1 MRASSILK
9 GKFDSLRRTDFMFVT
24 FGIARWK
31 GKSALMERSVV
42 NVAKIHQVNFYSRIL
57 VFISFMS

>member
-1 MRASSILK
+1 
-9 GKFDSLRRTDFMFVT
+9 MFVT

-57 VFISFMS
+57 VFISYFFYELN